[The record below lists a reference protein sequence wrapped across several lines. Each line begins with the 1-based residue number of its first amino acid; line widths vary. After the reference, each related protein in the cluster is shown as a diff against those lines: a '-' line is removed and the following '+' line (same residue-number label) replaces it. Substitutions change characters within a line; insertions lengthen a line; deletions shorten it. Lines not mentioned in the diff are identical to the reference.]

1 MKLAI
6 SILSAKFA
14 CPNHAKKFSNV
25 NLLDSSVVIY
35 LSWSWSVV
43 ILFWISLIF
52 VLQSVF
58 WLNY

>member
-35 LSWSWSVV
+35 LS
-43 ILFWISLIF
+43 
-52 VLQSVF
+52 
-58 WLNY
+58 